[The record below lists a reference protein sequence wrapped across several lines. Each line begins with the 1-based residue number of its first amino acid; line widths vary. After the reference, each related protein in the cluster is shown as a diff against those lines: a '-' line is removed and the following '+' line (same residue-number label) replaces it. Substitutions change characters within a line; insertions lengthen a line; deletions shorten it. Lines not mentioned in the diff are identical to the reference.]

1 MAEAGG
7 NPILMGIR
15 IAMPAV
21 GPTPGRTPM
30 RVPTRAPMKQRPR
43 LVALTP
49 TNLGLCFIG
58 ALVGTL
64 IGVLPGVGP
73 TAGIAILIPI
83 SIGLPPAS
91 AIILLTGIYYG
102 AMYG

>member
-1 MAEAGG
+1 MEIFDNLLLGA
-7 NPILMGIR
+7 
-15 IAMPAV
+15 
-21 GPTPGRTPM
+21 
-30 RVPTRAPMKQRPR
+30 Q
-43 LVALTP
+43 VALTP
-49 TNLGLCFIG
+49 GNLALCFIG

-83 SIGLPPAS
+83 SIGLPPTS

-102 AMYG
+102 AMYGGPPPRSC